1 MSNHAK
7 SFAALGLVCAT
18 AGAVIGLICA
28 VIVSVHD
35 LPRVWTLLASVG
47 LFVMAMG
54 VVAVVYVFSP
64 EQERMSADEVQAI
77 LDADDDGE
85 DAADLGRGV
94 AGF

>member
-1 MSNHAK
+1 MSSHAK
-7 SFAALGLVCAT
+7 TFAALGLACAT
-18 AGAVIGLICA
+18 AGAVVGLICA

-35 LPRVWTLLASVG
+35 MARVWTLLASVA
-47 LFVMAMG
+47 LFVMAIG
-54 VVAVVYVFSP
+54 VVAIVYVFSP
-64 EQERMSADEVQAI
+64 EEERLSADEVSAI